1 MIWLAFLIMAAVLVV
16 GFFIGFFVGLLLNL
30 HIKSDKI
37 EKAILSFDLKVNDLK
52 NIPKEIKETVKIK
65 ENNGN

>member
-16 GFFIGFFVGLLLNL
+16 GFFVGSLLNL

>member
-16 GFFIGFFVGLLLNL
+16 GFFVGSLLNL

-37 EKAILSFDLKVNDLK
+37 EKAILLFDLKVNDLK